1 MTFQNRFCLL
11 LPLIFGLLFSH
22 LFSQTLNVYNS
33 SSILFTQQLDTTIL
47 LSDKSVKSPWG
58 AVIRSAILPGWGQIY
73 NEQYAKSVI
82 AFVANGFFIYQIYHY
97 EQRWRDMKNEADRSK
112 RNLFTWYFSLTY
124 ILTMVDSY
132 VDAYLFKFDEAMKIS
147 YRIDPRKENWVCA
160 IDISLCLP

>member
-1 MTFQNRFCLL
+1 MTFQNRFRLLWLLIFCLL
-11 LPLIFGLLFSH
+11 CSR
-22 LFSQTLNVYNS
+22 LFSQTSNIYNS
-33 SSILFTQQLDTTIL
+33 SLPLFTQPLDTSIL

-82 AFVANGFFIYQIYHY
+82 ALAANGLLVYQIYHY
-97 EQRWRDMKNEADRSK
+97 EQRWRDMKNEVDRSK

-147 YRIDPRKENWVCA
+147 YRIDPQKENWMCS

>member
-1 MTFQNRFCLL
+1 MTIRNRFRSLVPVIICYLC
-11 LPLIFGLLFSH
+11 PG
-22 LFSQTLNVYNS
+22 LFSQTSLIHYS
-33 SSILFTQQLDTTIL
+33 SSTLFTQQVDTTIL
-47 LSDKSVKSPWG
+47 LSDKSLKSPWG

-82 AFVANGFFIYQIYHY
+82 AFATNGLIVYQIYRY
-97 EQRWRDMKNEADRSK
+97 EQRWRDTKNEADRSK
-112 RNLFTWYFSLTY
+112 RNLFTWYFSLAY

-147 YRIDPRKENWVCA
+147 YQIIPQKRNWICS

>member
-1 MTFQNRFCLL
+1 MTIQNRFRLL
-11 LPLIFGLLFSH
+11 LPLMFCCLYSN
-22 LFSQTLNVYNS
+22 LFSQTLNIYHS
-33 SSILFTQQLDTTIL
+33 SSPLFTQQIDTTVL

-82 AFVANGFFIYQIYHY
+82 ALAANGLLIYQIHHYH
-97 EQRWRDMKNEADRSK
+97 QRWRDMKNEADRSK

-147 YRIDPRKENWVCA
+147 YRIDPQKENWMCS
-160 IDISLCLP
+160 IDISLYLP